1 MTDDFGGPPLPV
13 GDRRETLLA
22 LRDDLARRIPMAA
35 DRDAAS
41 LARQLS
47 AVLVEIDE
55 LGNDQPAVSQLGA
68 MLRAVPNN

>member
-1 MTDDFGGPPLPV
+1 MTDDVGGPPLPV

-22 LRDDLARRIPMAA
+22 LRDDLARRIPMAV

-68 MLRAVPNN
+68 MLRAVPDS

>member
-1 MTDDFGGPPLPV
+1 MTDDFSGPPLPV

-22 LRDDLARRIPMAA
+22 LRDDLARRIPMAV

-55 LGNDQPAVSQLGA
+55 LGNDQPAVSPLGA

>member
-1 MTDDFGGPPLPV
+1 MTDDFDGPSLPV

-47 AVLVEIDE
+47 AVLMEIDE
-55 LGNDQPAVSQLGA
+55 LGNDHSAVSPLGA
-68 MLRAVPNN
+68 MLKAVPDK